1 MGEMNDIDRM
11 LAEAW
16 RDLAGWHVGMVTLLK
31 NVVWSVEPDGWVH
44 LSNTANVAGSTLVP
58 ALDSPANW
66 GHWLAWCWKEFGL
79 GSVPVPPIDSTLPSR
94 LLRGLVESKHPIS
107 PDTVPS
113 VLAWWKAEQEGE
125 AE

>member
-1 MGEMNDIDRM
+1 MTTKDRM

-58 ALDSPANW
+58 ALDSPSNW
-66 GHWLAWCWKEFGL
+66 GHWLAWMVELADAYPALSALSRAAATAELPHQLMRGYVEWRLCWAEPK
-79 GSVPVPPIDSTLPSR
+79 LPA
-94 LLRGLVESKHPIS
+94 
-107 PDTVPS
+107 S
-113 VLAWWKAEQEGE
+113 VLAWWKEVAEW
-125 AE
+125 